1 MTEKRLSVASIVAT
15 AALALFLG
23 GVVGRLAGLGQRV
36 PVTARLASAESKLS
50 SKRYKIPVTSSQP
63 SAGAPDALVTI
74 VEWCDVPDAG
84 CRAIEPALQAL
95 TAKSSADVRLVFRHY
110 ARPSEASSG
119 IAHEFLR
126 GAHEQAGQFWPAR
139 ALLLGH
145 DGVLTLADL
154 ERYALQLQLDWPSMR
169 AAMDKHAYVSMIT
182 ADHLFADMFDV
193 HETPAIFVNGR
204 PLGRPLS
211 AQRLDRL
218 VDEERKRATELV
230 AHGVSKADVYT
241 ELTKNGEWTPL
252 ARAAR

>member
-23 GVVGRLAGLGQRV
+23 GVVGRLTGLGQRA
-36 PVTARLASAESKLS
+36 PVAGPPAGTESKLS

-63 SAGAPDALVTI
+63 TAGALDALVTI
-74 VEWCDVPDAG
+74 VEWCNLPDVG

-95 TAKSSADVRLVFRHY
+95 TAKNSADVRLVFRHY
-110 ARPSEASSG
+110 ARPSEPSSG

-126 GAHEQAGQFWPAR
+126 GAHEQAGKFWPAR
-139 ALLLGH
+139 ALLLAH
-145 DGVLTLADL
+145 DRALTLADL
-154 ERYALQLQLDWPSMR
+154 ERYAIQLRLDWPR
-169 AAMDKHAYVSMIT
+169 LHAAMDKHTYVSAIT

-204 PLGRPLS
+204 PLDRPLS
-211 AQRLDRL
+211 AQRLNRL

-230 AHGVSKADVYT
+230 AHGFNKADVYT